1 MLRIGNLRANLAN
14 TQDNLLKNVE
24 QGKFNSANSAS
35 LNMLQT
41 LSLTLFCNWKNNISA
56 LC

>member
-24 QGKFNSANSAS
+24 QGKFNSANSVS
-35 LNMLQT
+35 LNMLQA
-41 LSLTLFCNWKNNISA
+41 LTLTFYFNRKNNISA